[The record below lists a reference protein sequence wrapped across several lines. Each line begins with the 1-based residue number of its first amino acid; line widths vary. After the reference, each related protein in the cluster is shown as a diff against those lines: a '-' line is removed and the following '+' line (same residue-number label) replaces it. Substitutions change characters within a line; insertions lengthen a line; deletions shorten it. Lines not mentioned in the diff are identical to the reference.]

1 MNDIIAKTG
10 KLTGGGKLA
19 EAEEYL
25 MSCYKKAKEDG
36 DNATLLTVLNEQAG
50 LYRDTGKHDKAVAS
64 CIESEKILDA
74 MGVGNTKERAA
85 SLLNLANA
93 YRASGDADEAYKAY
107 KKAYAVIEIC
117 GDDNLYSSYY
127 NNMALLHQTADRFD
141 DAADCLEKALRIVRD
156 EMHDEI
162 RCAITETNLAGTYL
176 RLKKKEEAKANLL
189 DALKIF
195 GGRTPSDFHYSA
207 ALSAMG
213 DLSLLNGEFEK
224 SVMYFEMALAEIKLH
239 MGENDFY
246 KIVSDNLDNAYEIL
260 ARKKRTEGEE
270 CTKESLRNVKGLDLC
285 EKYYRAFGE
294 PVIEKNF
301 GSILDNIACGMVGA
315 GSECLG
321 YDDDISPD
329 HDFGPGF
336 CIFIND
342 SVSEEDEKRLKK
354 MYELL
359 PKSFMGKERL
369 ETVEGRGR
377 VGVIRVKDFLK
388 SATGFDHVPKG
399 PAEWQYTVDENLITF
414 VNGRI
419 FTDRS
424 GFMGM
429 LRKHIK
435 KDQPA
440 YVHLK
445 KLSIQLELM
454 AKHGQYSFE
463 RALKR
468 SDLTAAFIAKGEF
481 LKATMRT
488 VNLMNN
494 KYAPYAKWLRRS
506 LDDISGT
513 EKIKKLIDKLS
524 KSAVSEKDITVIE
537 DICTLVRNGLKS
549 RGLAYSEESFLKV
562 QAYEISALA
571 MRTLTA
577 DRIVDLEW
585 DLFDK
590 VKNEGGRADCQDNW
604 GTFSIMRRSQYYTWP
619 EELLTTLLADFEEKA
634 KNGRNVITE
643 KYGYMME
650 STVPDE
656 FGEIKD
662 KLPEISEQKKQVM
675 EAIIGIQVGWMEEFA
690 KGHPKMATN
699 ARAIHTKDDTP
710 YMTSYETY
718 LRGELS
724 TYDDETLKMYGQFI
738 VTLYNNGDNLAEKIM
753 TITSYYYGYESVE
766 ACEKALSKL

>member
-10 KLTGGGKLA
+10 KLTGEGKLA

-50 LYRDTGKHDKAVAS
+50 LYRDIGKHDRAVAS

-224 SVMYFEMALAEIKLH
+224 SVMYFEMALSEIKLH

-260 ARKKRTEGEE
+260 ARKKRSEGEE

-301 GSILDNIACGMVGA
+301 GSILDNIACGMAGA

-342 SVSEEDEKRLKK
+342 GVSEEDEKRLKK

-524 KSAVSEKDITVIE
+524 KSAVSEKDISVIE

-549 RGLAYSEESFLKV
+549 RGLAYSDESFLKV
-562 QAYEISALA
+562 PAYEISALA

-656 FGEIKD
+656 FKEIKD

-738 VTLYNNGDNLAEKIM
+738 VTLYNNGENLAEKIM

>member
-1 MNDIIAKTG
+1 
-10 KLTGGGKLA
+10 
-19 EAEEYL
+19 
-25 MSCYKKAKEDG
+25 
-36 DNATLLTVLNEQAG
+36 
-50 LYRDTGKHDKAVAS
+50 
-64 CIESEKILDA
+64 
-74 MGVGNTKERAA
+74 
-85 SLLNLANA
+85 
-93 YRASGDADEAYKAY
+93 
-107 KKAYAVIEIC
+107 
-117 GDDNLYSSYY
+117 
-127 NNMALLHQTADRFD
+127 
-141 DAADCLEKALRIVRD
+141 
-156 EMHDEI
+156 
-162 RCAITETNLAGTYL
+162 
-176 RLKKKEEAKANLL
+176 
-189 DALKIF
+189 
-195 GGRTPSDFHYSA
+195 
-207 ALSAMG
+207 
-213 DLSLLNGEFEK
+213 
-224 SVMYFEMALAEIKLH
+224 
-239 MGENDFY
+239 
-246 KIVSDNLDNAYEIL
+246 
-260 ARKKRTEGEE
+260 
-270 CTKESLRNVKGLDLC
+270 
-285 EKYYRAFGE
+285 
-294 PVIEKNF
+294 
-301 GSILDNIACGMVGA
+301 
-315 GSECLG
+315 
-321 YDDDISPD
+321 
-329 HDFGPGF
+329 
-336 CIFIND
+336 
-342 SVSEEDEKRLKK
+342 
-354 MYELL
+354 
-359 PKSFMGKERL
+359 
-369 ETVEGRGR
+369 
-377 VGVIRVKDFLK
+377 
-388 SATGFDHVPKG
+388 
-399 PAEWQYTVDENLITF
+399 
-414 VNGRI
+414 
-419 FTDRS
+419 
-424 GFMGM
+424 MGM

-524 KSAVSEKDITVIE
+524 KSAISEKDIPVIE

-549 RGLAYSEESFLKV
+549 RGLAYSDESFLKV

-699 ARAIHTKDDTP
+699 ARAIHTEDDTP